1 MPENPDTV
9 AITRNYDE
17 ALDSLD
23 GRARN
28 HPAAGGDGRDWW
40 PDRLDL
46 GILAK
51 HHPAANPLGAD
62 FDYAAAFTRLDLDE
76 LAADIDRVL
85 TSSQEWWPADFGNYA
100 PLVLRMAWHCAGT
113 YRIGDGRGGPSSGMQ
128 RFAPTN
134 SWPDNRNLDKARR
147 LLWPVKQKYGRNIS
161 WPDLMIFAGNR
172 ALESMGFR
180 TLGFAG
186 GRVETWESDADV
198 YWGPERTWLGDER
211 HTGVRDLQEPL
222 AADEMGLI
230 YVDPQG
236 PGTVPD
242 PVAAGRAIRETFR
255 RMAMN
260 DEETV
265 ALIVGGHT
273 FGKTHGAAD
282 PARYLA
288 AAPEGAGMEAQGL
301 GWSNSYGTGSGPD
314 AISSGLEGIWTPTP
328 NRWDNSFL
336 ETLFAYEWDV
346 VLSPAGLWQWV
357 PREGQGHDTVPDA
370 HDPVKRH
377 TPTMLTT
384 DLALQEDPAYE
395 RIARRFL
402 AHPDQLADAFAHA
415 WFKLTHID
423 MGPRHRYL
431 GPLVPKQRMIWQDPI
446 PDRDHDLIDDTDI
459 AELKTQILDSG
470 IPVPDLVFTAWA
482 SAATYRDSDKRG
494 GTNGARLR
502 LQPQR
507 DWDIN
512 DPHTT
517 HPVLATLEAI
527 QHRFNTEH
535 TTGKRVSLADLI
547 VLAGTAALEHAGHGL
562 PIPFTPGRTDTTQE
576 WTDPNTATALHPTA
590 DGFRNHVGQKPL
602 LRPEHHLIDH
612 ANQLTLSAPEMT
624 ALLGGLRVL
633 NTNHRGSPLGV
644 LTTRPGTLSNDFFLN
659 LLDMGTEWVADPRWR
674 GTFEGRDRATGEIR
688 WRASRVDLVF
698 GSHPELRAVS
708 EFYAAEPESFA
719 RDFAASWDK
728 VMNLGMPHRR

>member
-1 MPENPDTV
+1 MPENPDAV
-9 AITRNYDE
+9 AVIRNYDE
-17 ALDSLD
+17 SV
-23 GRARN
+23 RRVVTRTRN

-46 GILAK
+46 GILSK
-51 HHPAANPLGAD
+51 HHPAANPLGSD
-62 FDYAAAFTRLDLDE
+62 FDYAAAFDQLDLE
-76 LAADIDRVL
+76 AVGADIDRVL
-85 TSSQEWWPADFGNYA
+85 ISSQEWWPADFGHYG

-147 LLWPVKQKYGRNIS
+147 LLWPVKQKYGRSIS

-198 YWGPERTWLGDER
+198 YWGPERSWLGDER

-236 PGTVPD
+236 PATVPD
-242 PVAAGRAIRETFR
+242 PIAAGRAIRETFR

-288 AAPEGAGMEAQGL
+288 ADPEGAGLESQGL
-301 GWSNSYGTGSGPD
+301 GWSSSFGSGSGAD
-314 AISSGLEGIWTPTP
+314 AISTGLEGIWTPTP
-328 NRWDNSFL
+328 TRWDNSFL

-357 PREGQGHDTVPDA
+357 PREGQGHGTVPDA
-370 HDPVKRH
+370 HDPAKRH

-395 RIARRFL
+395 RIARRYL
-402 AHPDQLADAFAHA
+402 ARPEQLAEAFAHA

-431 GPLVPKQRMIWQDPI
+431 GPLVPQQRMIWQDPI
-446 PDRDHDLIDDTDI
+446 PERDHDLIDDTDI
-459 AELKTQILDSG
+459 TELKTHILDSG

-502 LQPQR
+502 LQPQT

-512 DPHTT
+512 DPETVR
-517 HPVLATLEAI
+517 PVLAALEAI

-535 TTGKRVSLADLI
+535 TTGKQVSLADLI
-547 VLAGTAALEHAGHGL
+547 VLAGCTAIEHANGGH
-562 PIPFTPGRTDTTQE
+562 PVPFTPGRTDATQDS
-576 WTDPNTATALHPTA
+576 TDIDSFAALHPTA
-590 DGFRNHVGQKPL
+590 DGFRNHTGPKTP

-612 ANQLTLSAPEMT
+612 ANQLTLSVPEMT
-624 ALLGGLRVL
+624 ALLGGLRAL
-633 NTNHRGSPLGV
+633 NTNHHRTPLGI
-644 LTTRPGTLSNDFFLN
+644 LTTRPGELTNDFFVN
-659 LLDMGTEWVADPRWR
+659 LLDMRTEWVADPGRR
-674 GTFEGRDRATGEIR
+674 GTYEGRDRVTGETR
-688 WRASRVDLVF
+688 WRASRVDLVL

-708 EFYAAEPESFA
+708 EFYAAEPERFA
-719 RDFAASWDK
+719 RDFAAAWDK
-728 VMNLGMPHRR
+728 VMNLGMPSRR

>member
-1 MPENPDTV
+1 MPENPDAV

-17 ALDSLD
+17 ALERLTD
-23 GRARN
+23 GRVRN

-51 HHPAANPLGAD
+51 HHPAANPLGSD
-62 FDYAAAFTRLDLDE
+62 FDYAAEFARLDLDE

-85 TSSQEWWPADFGNYA
+85 ICSQEWWPADFGHYG

-147 LLWPVKQKYGRNIS
+147 LLWPIKQKYGRAIS

-198 YWGPERTWLGDER
+198 YWGPERSWLGDER

-236 PGTVPD
+236 PATVPD
-242 PVAAGRAIRETFR
+242 PIAAGRAIRETFR

-282 PARYLA
+282 PARHLA
-288 AAPEGAGMEAQGL
+288 ANPEGAGLETQGL
-301 GWSNSYGTGSGPD
+301 GWSNNYRTGSGPD

-328 NRWDNSFL
+328 NQWDNSFL

-357 PREGQGHDTVPDA
+357 PRDDAGQGTVPDP
-370 HDPVKRH
+370 HDPDVTH
-377 TPTMLTT
+377 SPTMLTT
-384 DLALQEDPAYE
+384 DLALQEDPVYE

-402 AHPDQLADAFAHA
+402 AHPEQLADAFAHA

-431 GPLVPKQRMIWQDPI
+431 GPLVPQEHMIWQDPL
-446 PDRDHDLIDDTDI
+446 PERDHLLVDDTDI
-459 AELKTQILDSG
+459 RELKTRILETA

-502 LQPQR
+502 LQPQNT
-507 DWDIN
+507 WDIN

-517 HPVLATLEAI
+517 QPVLTTLETI
-527 QHRFNTEH
+527 QHRFNTEQ
-535 TTGKRVSLADLI
+535 TTGKQVSLADLI
-547 VLAGTAALEHAGHGL
+547 VLAGCTAIEHASTGVRV
-562 PIPFTPGRTDTTQE
+562 PFTPGRTDATQE
-576 WTDPNTATALHPTA
+576 WTDTDSFTALHPTA
-590 DGFRNHVGQKPL
+590 DGFRNHTGPKPL

-612 ANQLTLSAPEMT
+612 ANQLTLSVPEMT
-624 ALLGGLRVL
+624 ALLGGLRTL
-633 NTNHRGSPLGV
+633 GANHHGSPLGV
-644 LTTRPGTLSNDFFLN
+644 LTTRPGELSNDFFVN
-659 LLDMGTEWVADPRWR
+659 LLDNNTEWVP
-674 GTFEGRDRATGEIR
+674 GECTFEGRDRRTGSVR
-688 WRASRVDLVF
+688 WTASRVDLVF
-698 GSHPELRAVS
+698 GSHAELRAVA
-708 EFYAAEPESFA
+708 EVYASDEEKFLH
-719 RDFAASWDK
+719 DFTVAWDK
-728 VMNLGMPHRR
+728 VMNLGVFPSER